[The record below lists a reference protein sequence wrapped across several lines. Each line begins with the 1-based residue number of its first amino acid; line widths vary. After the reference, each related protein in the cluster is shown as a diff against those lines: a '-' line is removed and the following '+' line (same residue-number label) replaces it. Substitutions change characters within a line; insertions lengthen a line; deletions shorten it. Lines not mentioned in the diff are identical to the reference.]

1 MTSKKN
7 ITLSNNHISQVTKK
21 NSLKQIELRFKLLDA
36 CLSKTIK
43 ITDKV
48 VDAIDCDKNLF
59 ELSGTFENIG
69 DIESITR
76 NTINKYGKLSII
88 SRKRIEVKKIIAE
101 RNNSVG
107 DNPVSTSLPPQNQ
120 TKNKQTKT
128 SLKEENYHLLKTIEN
143 LSSELIS
150 LRTAYRTLLK
160 QVEIRLPGDKDIN
173 DIINEHSNH
182 SIIRYDK
189 HLKVIK

>member
-36 CLSKTIK
+36 CLSKNIK

-69 DIESITR
+69 NIDSISR

-88 SRKRIEVKKIIAE
+88 SRKRIEVKKFIAE
-101 RNNSVG
+101 INSSVD
-107 DNPVSTSLPPQNQ
+107 DNPISTPVPPQNQ
-120 TKNKQTKT
+120 TSKKQTKA
-128 SLKEENYHLLKTIEN
+128 SLIEDNYKLLKTIEN

-150 LRTAYRTLLK
+150 LRTAYRTLLR
-160 QVEIRLPGDKDIN
+160 QVEIRLPDDKDIN
-173 DIINEHSNH
+173 NIINEHSNY
-182 SIIRYDK
+182 SIIRYNK